1 MAENEIAM
9 PKPQEITSGG
19 SRKISDRVAAVL
31 FAVIGAVMGYVSAL
45 LNQPLASLAI
55 AIVVIVVVWL
65 ILKKGLKITE
75 DKKWWTGKVALY
87 IFMWFVIWTLFFNLL
102 TVQAV

>member
-1 MAENEIAM
+1 MAETETEI

-19 SRKISDRVAAVL
+19 KKIISDRVAAVL
-31 FAVIGAVMGYVSAL
+31 FAVIGAVMGYVSAV
-45 LNQPLASLAI
+45 LNQPLMSLAI
-55 AIVVIVVVWL
+55 AIVVIVVVWA
-65 ILKKGLKITE
+65 IISKGLKIIE